1 MKIGLIALSG
11 LRLCDTELLEMGL
24 SFPSLAG
31 RAREIEALPSLGLLT
46 LAGLTPQH
54 IDLEY
59 LEVRDVDQ
67 ENLPTHFDA
76 VALSSL
82 TATSKESYRLAS
94 RFRKQGVTVILGGLH
109 ATLCPEEAAKHVD
122 CLIIGEG
129 EPVWP
134 DVMRDLEAGKLKNRY
149 DARTRGPF
157 DFAQAPMPQF
167 DLLAS
172 DRYPRFTVQ
181 TQRGCPLSCEFCAAS
196 MRLSPK
202 FRTKPVAKVIAE
214 IRELKSLF
222 NNPFIEFADDNTFA
236 DKAHGKKLMRE
247 LAKEQVKWFTE
258 TDVSVAD
265 DEDLIKM
272 MRDAGC
278 HQILVGF
285 ESPNINTLNG
295 VEQKTNWKA
304 RRTDRYLKA
313 VETIQKHG
321 VTVNGCFI
329 LGMDGDG
336 PKSFD
341 NVFNFVNASGL
352 YDVQITY
359 LTPFPGTPLH
369 SRLSE
374 EGRLLVA
381 DASERCTLFDINFT
395 PSNMSVD
402 ELRTGYRKLL
412 TRLYNPEFVETRN
425 RNFRQHLRRNIREKR
440 AIAVDTAAH

>member
-1 MKIGLIALSG
+1 MNVGLIALSG
-11 LRLCDTELLEMGL
+11 LRVCHTDLLEMGL

-46 LAGLTPQH
+46 LGGLTPKH
-54 IDLEY
+54 INLEY
-59 LEVRDVDQ
+59 LEVRDVDHD
-67 ENLPTHFDA
+67 NLPTHFDA
-76 VALSSL
+76 VALSTL
-82 TATSKESYRLAS
+82 TATSKEAYRLAA
-94 RFRKQGVTVILGGLH
+94 RFRNQGVTVILGGLH
-109 ATLCPEEAAKHVD
+109 ATLCPEEATQHVD

-134 DVMRDLEAGKLKNRY
+134 EVMNDLEAGKLKPRY

-157 DFAQAPMPQF
+157 DFAQAPMPRF
-167 DLLAS
+167 DLLKP

-202 FRTKPVAKVIAE
+202 FRTKPVEKVIAE
-214 IRELKSLF
+214 IREIKSLF
-222 NNPFIEFADDNTFA
+222 RRPFIEFADDNTFA
-236 DKAHGKKLMRE
+236 DKRHGKQLMRA
-247 LAKEQVKWFTE
+247 LAKEQVNWFTE

-278 HQILVGF
+278 HQILIGF
-285 ESPNINTLNG
+285 ESPNLKTMQG
-295 VEQKTNWKA
+295 VEQKSNWKA
-304 RRTDRYLKA
+304 RRTERYLRA

-336 PKSFD
+336 PESFD
-341 NVFNFVNASGL
+341 NVFNFVNDSGL

-369 SRLSE
+369 HRLSE

-381 DASERCTLFDINFT
+381 DASERCTLFDINFK
-395 PSNMSVD
+395 PSHMSIS
-402 ELRTGYRKLL
+402 ELESGYKNLL
-412 TRLYNPEFVETRN
+412 GRLYNEDFVQTRN
-425 RNFRQHLRRNIREKR
+425 RNFRQHLRRRIQQKR
-440 AIAVDTAAH
+440 SAVS